1 MTHTLNAEEKANYI
15 ESLKGKKVV
24 AEDKCKDFQKSIE
37 NRERQI
43 EKVSYQ
49 KEQIETKREQKDQEK

>member
-1 MTHTLNAEEKANYI
+1 MAHTLNAEEKAKYI

-24 AEDKCKDFQKSIE
+24 AEDKCKDIQKNIQ

-43 EKVSYQ
+43 EKVASQ
-49 KEQIETKREQKDQEK
+49 KEQLQSKRE